1 MNKELKLG
9 IIGLDTSHVIVF
21 SEEFNNPAAKHHLK
35 GAKVVAAWPGGSH
48 DLESSIGRVPGYTK
62 DLREKYGVQILD
74 SIEAVVAASDAI
86 LHTSLD
92 GRVHLEQFQRIAAA
106 AQGKPVFVDKP
117 FALRT
122 IDARAIFAIAQKFKV
137 PVFTS
142 SSLRFTGALTR
153 VVTPETRPLVKGAQ
167 FHGPAALEPTNPGFF
182 WYGIHPIEM
191 LYTTM
196 GRGCRS
202 VRCLTNEHFDVVTGI
217 WGGDR
222 LGSVHFNRTGQLRIP
237 RPRALRENQRP
248 RERADRG
255 KGLLRLPRRG
265 DPGVLPDRQGPGR
278 SRGKHRAHPLH
289 RGRQREP
296 RQRRSRG
303 PPLNRVS
310 PLPPSFFPRRAPVR
324 RLLPPAG
331 LALPPPTP

>member
-1 MNKELKLG
+1 MKTELKIG

-21 SEEFNNPAAKHHLK
+21 SDAFNNPATKAPIA

-62 DLREKYGVQILD
+62 DLQEKFGVQIMD

-106 AQGKPVFVDKP
+106 AKGKPVFVDKP
-117 FALRT
+117 FALRA
-122 IDARAIFAIAQKFKV
+122 IDARAIFNIAKKFNV

-142 SSLRFTGALTR
+142 SSLRFSGAITR

-167 FHGPAALEPTNPGFF
+167 FHGPAAFEPTNPGFF

-191 LYTTM
+191 LFTTM

-202 VRCLTNEHFDVVTGI
+202 VRCVANDNFDLITGVWADGRI
-217 WGGDR
+217 
-222 LGSVHFNRTGQLRIP
+222 GSVHCNRTGNYEYHGLVHFEKNSVHVNGQTETKGFFTCLAETILEFFQTGKVPVDPEETIELIRFIETANES
-237 RPRALRENQRP
+237 RANDGREV
-248 RERADRG
+248 
-255 KGLLRLPRRG
+255 LL
-265 DPGVLPDRQGPGR
+265 
-278 SRGKHRAHPLH
+278 
-289 RGRQREP
+289 
-296 RQRRSRG
+296 
-303 PPLNRVS
+303 
-310 PLPPSFFPRRAPVR
+310 
-324 RLLPPAG
+324 
-331 LALPPPTP
+331 